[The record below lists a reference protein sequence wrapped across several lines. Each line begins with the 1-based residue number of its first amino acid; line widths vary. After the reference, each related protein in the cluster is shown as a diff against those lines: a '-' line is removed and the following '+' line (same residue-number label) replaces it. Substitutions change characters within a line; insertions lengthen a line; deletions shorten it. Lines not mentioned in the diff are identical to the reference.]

1 MRGRRVLSFLT
12 EWKMQLLI
20 VVKILSIIIATTSL
34 RIVARGSSQTIK
46 DERLS
51 TLDYPFY

>member
-1 MRGRRVLSFLT
+1 MGKLGFATPAEL
-12 EWKMQLLI
+12 KLQLPI
-20 VVKILSIIIATTSL
+20 VAKIISIIIATTSL